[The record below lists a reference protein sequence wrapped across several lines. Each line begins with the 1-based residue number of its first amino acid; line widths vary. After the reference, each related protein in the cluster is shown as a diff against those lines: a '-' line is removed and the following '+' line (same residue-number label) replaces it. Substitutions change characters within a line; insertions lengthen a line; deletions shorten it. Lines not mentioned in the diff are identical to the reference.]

1 MQWGQQTGKRWWHG
15 EGGGAELMRL
25 ALPLI
30 LSSSVWTLQVTLDR
44 VMLSR
49 FDSNAVAAAMPAVC
63 LFWTPFILLQYTAN
77 YATTFVAQYLGAG
90 EPRRIGPAVWQSL
103 YFSIFAGLAFLALIP
118 LAPAVFELGD
128 HPAEVQA
135 LERIYFRCLAFSALP
150 MLIVASVNSFFS
162 GRGQTWTVLLIDVC
176 GLAVNGVLAFG
187 LIFGHFGLPRMG
199 IAGAGWATVAGSSAS
214 ATLGLTLFVGRRYR
228 DEFQTLAGWRFDLEL
243 FRRLIR
249 YGLPSGVQ
257 LGLDVLAFTV
267 FIFIVGKLGEAELGA
282 TSITFTINMV
292 AVLPMLGMAQAV
304 SVLVGQRLGGDRPD
318 LAERTTWS
326 GFGIAL
332 AYMAVVAFL
341 YLRIPEFFLWL
352 FQNEAQPEQ
361 WAAVAERV
369 PVLLCFVAAYT
380 LFDSINLIFNFA
392 LRGAGDTRFVT
403 FIAVM
408 LAWPI
413 MVFPTWAAWKFGWG
427 LYWAW
432 AFVTAYVIALALA
445 FWIRFQMGRWK
456 TMRVIEKKAKDL
468 PDWSEHVTASDNHH
482 VQATDSPRAG
492 ITTSANP

>member
-1 MQWGQQTGKRWWHG
+1 MSRGTWKKWWYG
-15 EGGGAELMRL
+15 EGGANELMAL

-44 VMLSR
+44 IMLSR
-49 FDSNAVAAAMPAVC
+49 FDSNSVAAAMPAVC
-63 LFWTPFILLQYTAN
+63 FFWTPFILLQYTAN

-90 EPRRIGPAVWQSL
+90 ERRRIGPAVWQSI
-103 YFSIFAGLAFLALIP
+103 YFSVVAGVAFLALIL
-118 LAPAVFELGD
+118 LAPQVFALGD
-128 HPAEVQA
+128 HSPEVQA
-135 LERIYFRCLAFSALP
+135 LETIYFRCLAFSALP

-176 GLAVNGVLAFG
+176 GLAVNAVLAFA
-187 LIFGHFGLPRMG
+187 LIFGHFGMPRLG

-214 ATLGLTLFVGRRYR
+214 AAVGLALFLGRCYR
-228 DEFQTLAGWRFDLEL
+228 DEFQTLAGWRFDREL
-243 FRRLIR
+243 FRRLMR

-267 FIFIVGKLGEAELGA
+267 FIFIVGRLGDSELGA
-282 TSITFTINMV
+282 TNITFTINMV

-304 SVLVGQRLGGDRPD
+304 SVLVGQRLGGDRPE
-318 LAERTTWS
+318 LAERTTWT
-326 GFGIAL
+326 GFGIAWL
-332 AYMAVVAFL
+332 YMTAVALL
-341 YLRIPEFFLWL
+341 YVLIPGFFLWL
-352 FQNEAQPEQ
+352 FENDEQPEQ
-361 WAAVAERV
+361 WAAVADRV
-369 PVLLCFVAAYT
+369 PVLLRFVAVYS

-403 FIAVM
+403 IVAVM

-413 MVFPTWAAWKFGWG
+413 MVLPSWAAWRFGWG

-456 TMRVIEKKAKDL
+456 TMRVIE
-468 PDWSEHVTASDNHH
+468 TAPNKVAVAEPAEDYE
-482 VQATDSPRAG
+482 QTTDSPRSGMA
-492 ITTSANP
+492 TSVNP